1 MKNIKRIACIIMLI
15 LILVGSMYGCQNQPE
30 NQISDSE
37 SSYSNKMEKE
47 AETLDEINSLL
58 KSWEIFNKTC
68 SEENSDMFSETLT
81 EASKKAIASEADNQK
96 IRLNLYCRGDLIT
109 AYKRFADSFRQFYS
123 DPSRYTIE
131 IKINASDD
139 YFEKYISDPEKEA
152 DVILCKD
159 SELAETIA
167 SGNAAIIN
175 DNIKKMV
182 ETANTEEAIR
192 SCTFN
197 NKLYG
202 IPAFLDSGYYLIYD
216 KRVFTAE
223 EIQNLDKMI
232 QIANKKAKNIAYLI
246 DDPYYSSGI
255 FLAAGCRLENDGK
268 TQIIDYNNE
277 NGFNAAKTICQ
288 LSACQDHG
296 FIGVGNAQSVISGFS
311 DGNICAAVIDSNYL
325 SEIKKTIGEYN
336 TGIAKLPEISINQQ
350 NVNLHSLYGFSTAV
364 VNPHSAYPF
373 TSQLF
378 AYYLTS
384 ASSQQELYNYN
395 GIIPSS
401 KIYEYDYIINDPFYI
416 AVMSQSEYSH
426 IRTMTVGNHFSEDM
440 ESYNIAK
447 IILEKNGNLSD
458 EQLRNLLEE
467 IPQSI
472 IPSRKIAAQR

>member
-1 MKNIKRIACIIMLI
+1 MLC
-15 LILVGSMYGCQNQPE
+15 LNQ
-30 NQISDSE
+30 
-37 SSYSNKMEKE
+37 
-47 AETLDEINSLL
+47 EI
-58 KSWEIFNKTC
+58 
-68 SEENSDMFSETLT
+68 
-81 EASKKAIASEADNQK
+81 
-96 IRLNLYCRGDLIT
+96 R
-109 AYKRFADSFRQFYS
+109 
-123 DPSRYTIE
+123 PSRYG
-131 IKINASDD
+131 D

-277 NGFNAAKTICQ
+277 NDY
-288 LSACQDHG
+288 LSALCL
-296 FIGVGNAQSVISGFS
+296 SGSWFYRS
-311 DGNICAAVIDSNYL
+311 WQC
-325 SEIKKTIGEYN
+325 TIRYFR
-336 TGIAKLPEISINQQ
+336 I
-350 NVNLHSLYGFSTAV
+350 F
-364 VNPHSAYPF
+364 
-373 TSQLF
+373 
-378 AYYLTS
+378 
-384 ASSQQELYNYN
+384 
-395 GIIPSS
+395 
-401 KIYEYDYIINDPFYI
+401 
-416 AVMSQSEYSH
+416 
-426 IRTMTVGNHFSEDM
+426 
-440 ESYNIAK
+440 
-447 IILEKNGNLSD
+447 
-458 EQLRNLLEE
+458 
-467 IPQSI
+467 
-472 IPSRKIAAQR
+472 